1 MEALQTMVLPDDLKL
16 ATGQNELC
24 SGREDRIGVNV
35 PSYVCKDDLDT
46 LQSRSTWALMGLPSL
61 TPVEIGLQCFT
72 LDLKNVTCQWQ
83 QQDHASS
90 QGFFY
95 HSRAWCCPRD
105 R

>member
-1 MEALQTMVLPDDLKL
+1 MWKLVVLPDDLES
-16 ATGQNELC
+16 ATGQSELC
-24 SGREDRIGVNV
+24 SGRDERTGVRV
-35 PSYVCKDDLDT
+35 PSYVCKDDRDT
-46 LQSRSTWALMGLPSL
+46 LQRRSTRALMAFPSP

-95 HSRAWCCPRD
+95 HSRTRCCPRD